1 MDMGV
6 IDNVLN
12 AYNAVKFNGVSKSL
26 IALCTFIAV
35 LIVINKF
42 VTAYKAAH
50 TEGDGQIN
58 AKKFFDLF
66 YIYIYTLAIVMA
78 APFAFTVIEKGLGE
92 LQNEMVEYYQQ
103 DIDMSIDEAIVT
115 FTKDYIEDIQ
125 RQNNWVGQQI
135 QEVIVLPITIFV
147 YTILLYA
154 TKYIFFFFA
163 AARYMYLILLEI
175 VTPLA
180 VVLYMDEKTRNY
192 THTYLRNLFI
202 CYMMIPAFL
211 IANAFGS
218 LISDNIMHMMGQ
230 NKYSILGLLFAFI
243 FKLYLFAKGTKYCRE
258 LI

>member
-1 MDMGV
+1 MNMEV
-6 IDNVLN
+6 IDNVLS
-12 AYNAVKFNGVSKSL
+12 AYEAVKYNDVSKSL

-42 VTAYKAAH
+42 VTAYKLAY

-66 YIYIYTLAIVMA
+66 SIYLYTLGIIML
-78 APFAFTVIEKGLGE
+78 APFAFSIVEKGLGD
-92 LQNEMVEYYQQ
+92 LQNEMIQYYQI
-103 DIDMSIDEAIVT
+103 DIDLSIDEAIAT
-115 FTKDYIEDIQ
+115 FTKDYIEDIH

-135 QEVIVLPITIFV
+135 QEVIVLPITISV
-147 YTILLYA
+147 YIILLYA

-163 AARYMYLILLEI
+163 SARYLYLIMLEI
-175 VTPLA
+175 ATPLA
-180 VVLYMDEKTRNY
+180 IVLYMDEKTRNY
-192 THTYLRNLFI
+192 AHTYLRNLFI
-202 CYMMIPAFL
+202 CYMLIPAFL

-218 LISDNIMHMMGQ
+218 VISDNIMQMVGE

-243 FKLYLFAKGTKYCRE
+243 FKLYLFTKGTRYCRE

>member
-1 MDMGV
+1 MDLEV
-6 IDNVLN
+6 IDNVTK
-12 AYNAVKFNGVSKSL
+12 AYEAVKFNGVSKSL

-42 VTAYKAAH
+42 VTAYKTAC

-66 YIYIYTLAIVMA
+66 YIYIYTLAIIMA

-92 LQNEMVEYYQQ
+92 LQNEMIAYYQR
-103 DIDMSIDEAIVT
+103 DIDLSIDEAIVT
-115 FTKDYIEDIQ
+115 FTKDYIEDVQ
-125 RQNNWVGQQI
+125 RQNNWVGKQI
-135 QEVIVLPITIFV
+135 DEVIVLPLVIFV

-154 TKYIFFFFA
+154 TKYVFFFFA
-163 AARYMYLILLEI
+163 AARYLYLILLEI
-175 VTPLA
+175 VTPMA
-180 VVLYMDEKTRNY
+180 VVLYMDEKTRAH
-192 THTYLRNLFI
+192 THTYLKNLFI

-218 LISDNIMHMMGQ
+218 LISDGIMGMLGQ

-243 FKLYLFAKGTKYCRE
+243 FKLYLFAKGTKYSRE